1 LGRYDLISS
10 FRHGFMADF
19 TIENYG
25 SDFVKEFIDAF
36 LSGYLN
42 VFIWVRSANIR
53 VGVVGASES

>member
-1 LGRYDLISS
+1 
-10 FRHGFMADF
+10 MADF

-25 SDFVKEFIDAF
+25 SDFVKEFIDTF

-53 VGVVGASES
+53 VGVVGSSES